1 MSAVIMKEKP
11 HTVTKKHLRNS
22 LLELYRFLFAMW
34 VVWYHGYFLF
44 SNRFFDHGY
53 LAVEFFFILSGFY
66 FLKGMDKYK
75 DKPFFSGLGKMLWDK
90 VKPLGFPFVVGLVF
104 VVWQGVLEAKPV
116 LMGYLWYIPIMLL
129 AFALIYTIRRLVK
142 GRLPFVISLAAIAVV
157 SYLILYIPIVE
168 QLGVARGLGAV
179 SLGVLISLIPKRI
192 FKIKMINLNAI
203 FVVLLFFTVLLLA
216 FLPKE
221 NLISEYFL
229 VLLLMPAL
237 IYFTSTL
244 SFNFKFFNFLGS
256 LSFLIYSYQC
266 VLRIIKAYFNPK
278 QYWLFIILIG
288 MVLLTKLCYFLIKR
302 AKNANKSVF
311 CKV

>member
-1 MSAVIMKEKP
+1 
-11 HTVTKKHLRNS
+11 
-22 LLELYRFLFAMW
+22 
-34 VVWYHGYFLF
+34 
-44 SNRFFDHGY
+44 
-53 LAVEFFFILSGFY
+53 
-66 FLKGMDKYK
+66 
-75 DKPFFSGLGKMLWDK
+75 MLWDK

-104 VVWQGVLEAKPV
+104 VVWQGVLEGKPV

-129 AFALIYTIRRLVK
+129 AFALIYTIRRLTK
-142 GRLPFVISLAAIAVV
+142 STLTFIIALACIVAV

-179 SLGVLISLIPKRI
+179 SLGVLISFIPKRI
-192 FKIKMINLNAI
+192 FKIKRFKLNVI
-203 FVVLLFFTVLLLA
+203 IVIILFFTVLLLA

-237 IYFTSTL
+237 IYFTSTV
-244 SFNFKFFNFLGS
+244 SFSFKLFNFLGS

-266 VLRIIKAYFNPK
+266 VLRIIKAYFNPE

-288 MVLLTKLCYFLIKR
+288 MVLLTKLCYFLIER
-302 AKNANKSVF
+302 AKNAKKSVF